1 MATKTTKRASLKVVK
16 TAAEAS
22 KPEEHED
29 SRKAASRARSN
40 AALVEGRKR
49 AAETK
54 RKRAEAKAAAVARG
68 EVPRAELFRR
78 GEYPVTAWEDAEI
91 KRGRPRN
98 LDGSFT
104 GAWPN
109 FTGAQQASIRRE
121 LLRRGQ
127 SDFDSMYR
135 DAIRVLR
142 DVAINGENE
151 SARTKAALAL
161 IERVGGKVPERLEVH
176 SADPWQDILE
186 DVLSDEVL
194 ERVTGE
200 ARQDA

>member
-40 AALVEGRKR
+40 AALVEGRR
-49 AAETK
+49 RSAET
-54 RKRAEAKAAAVARG
+54 RAAKAAKAAERRTRG
-68 EVPRAELFRR
+68 ERSNLELYKA
-78 GEYPVTAWEDAEI
+78 GEYPVTAWDDAEI

-98 LDGSFT
+98 LDGSFG

>member
-1 MATKTTKRASLKVVK
+1 
-16 TAAEAS
+16 
-22 KPEEHED
+22 
-29 SRKAASRARSN
+29 
-40 AALVEGRKR
+40 
-49 AAETK
+49 
-54 RKRAEAKAAAVARG
+54 
-68 EVPRAELFRR
+68 
-78 GEYPVTAWEDAEI
+78 
-91 KRGRPRN
+91 
-98 LDGSFT
+98 
-104 GAWPN
+104 
-109 FTGAQQASIRRE
+109 
-121 LLRRGQ
+121 
-127 SDFDSMYR
+127 MYR